1 MKEAFI
7 KSKNL
12 FLMDMSH
19 YNLFDRDYR
28 HNFDIYNIPQMGILS
43 IFIEGR

>member
-12 FLMDMSH
+12 FLMDMSN
-19 YNLFDRDYR
+19 YNLLNKCYK
-28 HNFDIYNIPQMGILS
+28 HNFDVYNISRIGILS
-43 IFIEGR
+43 VFIEGR